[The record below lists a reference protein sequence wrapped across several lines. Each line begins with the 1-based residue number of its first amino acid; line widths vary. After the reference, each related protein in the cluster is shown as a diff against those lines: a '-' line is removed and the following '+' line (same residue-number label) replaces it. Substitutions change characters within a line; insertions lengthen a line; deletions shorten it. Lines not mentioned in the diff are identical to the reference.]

1 VDAVEAPSGSVNRTV
16 SITVSASDDVGVT
29 EVRFFVD
36 GNLIGSDSSAPYSI
50 DWDTSAEADG
60 DHTLTAEAEDA
71 AGNVG
76 QSAETVVS
84 VLNTVQFDVALDGEQ
99 EVPESGS
106 QATGQATLTVN
117 LASGAVEGQL
127 TLTGL
132 DATAAHIHDAFA
144 GTNGGVLVPLEQD
157 GTNPS
162 LFTVPAD
169 AALDAAGV
177 DRLLAGALY
186 VNAHT
191 AAFPGGEI
199 RGQILPDGFL
209 LSFTS
214 LSGDSAGSGRWTGR
228 RDTVARPRR
237 LCRIERPGTRRVVAG
252 PGGYRPLVR
261 RGRNAQCRR
270 ARGVRGGPPLR
281 QRAQSGQSRR

>member
-1 VDAVEAPSGSVNRTV
+1 MNLASRRRFSVIAVLTSMFVSACGGGSGSSPPPPPPPPAPDTSAPTVGAVEAPSGAINRTV
-16 SITVSASDDVGVT
+16 SISVTASDNVGVT

-36 GNLIGSDSSAPYSI
+36 GNLLGSDSSSPYSI
-50 DWDTSAEADG
+50 DWDTSTVADG

-71 AGNVG
+71 AGNIG
-76 QSAETVVS
+76 QSAETVAS
-84 VLNTVQFDVALDGEQ
+84 VLNTFQFDATLDGEQ
-99 EVPESGS
+99 EVPPSGS

-127 TLTGL
+127 TLTGI

-157 GTNPS
+157 GTDPN
-162 LFTVPAD
+162 LFAVPAD

-186 VNAHT
+186 VNTHT

-199 RGQILPDGFL
+199 RGQILPEGFVL
-209 LSFTS
+209 REHVTN
-214 LSGDSAGSGRWTGR
+214 
-228 RDTVARPRR
+228 
-237 LCRIERPGTRRVVAG
+237 RVK
-252 PGGYRPLVR
+252 
-261 RGRNAQCRR
+261 
-270 ARGVRGGPPLR
+270 
-281 QRAQSGQSRR
+281 